1 MRRNLAQFV
10 DEGKF
15 RADLYYRL
23 NVGEVHVPPLRR
35 RREDIGRIVLHVVS
49 RINATL
55 PLPKIF
61 TRMALK
67 VLENYDWPG
76 NIRELMSVMESYLV
90 LLGDNS
96 SSLACFEE
104 IFRHRNQF
112 FDKAPQGG
120 TLGEQLAAYRL
131 EIVRKEMRRCAG
143 DRRKAARA
151 LGISYSSLRRV
162 LEADAAKDV
171 SVQD

>member
-1 MRRNLAQFV
+1 
-10 DEGKF
+10 
-15 RADLYYRL
+15 
-23 NVGEVHVPPLRR
+23 
-35 RREDIGRIVLHVVS
+35 
-49 RINATL
+49 
-55 PLPKIF
+55 
-61 TRMALK
+61 
-67 VLENYDWPG
+67 
-76 NIRELMSVMESYLV
+76 MSVMESYLV

-151 LGISYSSLRRV
+151 VGISYSSLRRV

>member
-1 MRRNLAQFV
+1 
-10 DEGKF
+10 
-15 RADLYYRL
+15 
-23 NVGEVHVPPLRR
+23 
-35 RREDIGRIVLHVVS
+35 
-49 RINATL
+49 
-55 PLPKIF
+55 
-61 TRMALK
+61 
-67 VLENYDWPG
+67 
-76 NIRELMSVMESYLV
+76 MSVMESYLV
-90 LLGDNS
+90 LLRDNG
-96 SSLACFEE
+96 SSLACFARRCS
-104 IFRHRNQF
+104 RHRNQF
-112 FDKAPQGG
+112 FDKAPQEG